1 MVDPGW
7 PMRLLSRLPAIL
19 LCVGLLLGNTQ
30 CQQGN
35 SSSSGSGGSATFVTS
50 MAVENANG
58 IPTTSFASG
67 ESIQFVLSV
76 RNRTDM
82 PQTITSQVCV
92 SQFDTAVVTAGTANV
107 VFNGPVPGMQCMAI
121 SLDGV
126 PMSFAANETKTF
138 TVIWN
143 QTDLAGGLAVPGNYE
158 VMGGVVCWNPPS
170 NGSPAGYDT
179 VNCMAPSVPAPQ
191 ELTPTQYRSALV
203 AFTIQ

>member
-1 MVDPGW
+1 
-7 PMRLLSRLPAIL
+7 MRLLLRFAGIIL
-19 LCVGLLLGNTQ
+19 CAVVLLGNTQ
-30 CQQGN
+30 CQQ
-35 SSSSGSGGSATFVTS
+35 SSNISGQSDGSPIFVTTL
-50 MAVENANG
+50 AVESANG
-58 IPTTSFASG
+58 VPTTSFTSG

-76 RNRTDM
+76 HNRTNM

-92 SQFDTAVVTAGTANV
+92 SQFDIAVVISGTANV

-126 PMSFAANETKTF
+126 PMTFAANETKTF

-143 QTDLAGGLAVPGNYE
+143 QANLAGGLVAPGNYE

-170 NGSPAGYDT
+170 NGQSAGYDT
-179 VNCMAPSVPAPQ
+179 VNCMAPGIPAPQ
-191 ELTPTQYRSALV
+191 QLTPTQYRSDLV